1 MILHY
6 TETGFLVILP
16 RDNPRRIVDAIL
28 GTGYNEEFC
37 LSLDFSPDFIA
48 RLMAAGFLVMSV
60 KFDNVADEDESA
72 AHEAV
77 TPDQETAASSPEAAM
92 PDSRYIL
99 LPKLHLTRS
108 ALFFDKLHV
117 KKTVKRHLG
126 RYELRP
132 DADFD
137 FIVNRCQEIHGKD
150 WLTEPLVAT
159 IRDIRQKRLRG
170 VYPMSFALYRDE
182 KLVAG
187 EFGVKAG
194 RVYTSYSGYYDE
206 SNAGTVQLI
215 LTTRW
220 LQDHGF
226 AFFDLGMPMDY
237 KTALG
242 AQDISP
248 EEFVALFRAAQSG
261 QGKAAMRL
269 LL

>member
-1 MILHY
+1 MILHF
-6 TETGFLVILP
+6 TETGFLIILP
-16 RDNPRRIVDAIL
+16 RDNPHRIVDAML
-28 GTGYNEEFC
+28 ETGYNEEFC
-37 LSLDFSPDFIA
+37 VSLDFDPEFIA

-60 KFDNVADEDESA
+60 KAADPEDEDA
-72 AHEAV
+72 
-77 TPDQETAASSPEAAM
+77 TPE
-92 PDSRYIL
+92 PDEQYIL

-108 ALFFDKLHV
+108 ALFFDNLRV
-117 KKTVKRHLG
+117 KKSIKRHLD

-150 WLTEPLVAT
+150 WLTDPLIGA
-159 IRDIRQKRLRG
+159 IRDIRKNRPYG
-170 VYPMSFALYRDE
+170 IYPMSFALYKNE

-206 SNAGTVQLI
+206 NNAGTVQLI

-220 LQDHGF
+220 LKDQDF
-226 AFFDLGMPMDY
+226 TFFDLGMPLEY

-248 EEFVALFRAAQSG
+248 EDFVALFRASQS
-261 QGKAAMRL
+261 
-269 LL
+269 

>member
-1 MILHY
+1 MILHF
-6 TETGFLVILP
+6 TKTGFLVILP

-37 LSLDFSPDFIA
+37 VSLDFSPDFIA
-48 RLMAAGFLVMSV
+48 RLMAAGFLVMSA
-60 KFDNVADEDESA
+60 KFADAADEDESA
-72 AHEAV
+72 DHEA
-77 TPDQETAASSPEAAM
+77 AAPEI
-92 PDSRYIL
+92 DKRYIL

-117 KKTVKRHLG
+117 KKSVKRYIN

-137 FIVNRCQEIHGKD
+137 FIVNRCQEVHGKD
-150 WLTEPLVAT
+150 WLTGPLIAA
-159 IRDIRQKRLRG
+159 IRNIRQNRLRG
-170 VYPMSFALYRDE
+170 VYPMSFALYRDD

-194 RVYTSYSGYYDE
+194 SVYTSYSGYYDE

-220 LQDHGF
+220 LQDNGF

-237 KTALG
+237 KTDLG
-242 AQDISP
+242 AEDIGP
-248 EEFVALFRAAQSG
+248 EEFVALFRAAQ
-261 QGKAAMRL
+261 R
-269 LL
+269 

>member
-6 TETGFLVILP
+6 TETGFLVIMP
-16 RDNPRRIVDAIL
+16 RDNPHRIVDAML

-60 KFDNVADEDESA
+60 KAVNVADEDESA
-72 AHEAV
+72 AHEAAAAS
-77 TPDQETAASSPEAAM
+77 PETAAPKI
-92 PDSRYIL
+92 DDQYIL

-108 ALFFDKLHV
+108 ALFFDNLHI
-117 KKTVKRHLG
+117 KKSVKRYLD

-150 WLTEPLVAT
+150 WLTEPLVAA
-159 IRDIRQKRLRG
+159 IRNIRRNRLRG

-187 EFGVKAG
+187 EFGVKVG
-194 RVYTSYSGYYDE
+194 RLYTSYSGYYNK

-215 LTTRW
+215 LAARW
-220 LQDHGF
+220 LEENGF
-226 AFFDLGMPMDY
+226 AFFDLGMPMEY
-237 KTALG
+237 KTDLG
-242 AQDISP
+242 ATDISP
-248 EEFVALFRAAQSG
+248 EDFIALFRAAQY
-261 QGKAAMRL
+261 
-269 LL
+269 